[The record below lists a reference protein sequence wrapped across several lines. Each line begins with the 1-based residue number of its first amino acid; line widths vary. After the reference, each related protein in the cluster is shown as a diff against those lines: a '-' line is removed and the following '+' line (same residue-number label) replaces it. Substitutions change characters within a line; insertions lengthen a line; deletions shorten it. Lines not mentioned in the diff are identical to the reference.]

1 LDYLGALAAFVQAA
15 EARNFTVAGQRLG
28 LSSSAVGK
36 AVMRLEEDLGVSLF
50 RRSTRAITLT
60 AEGALFLDRCH
71 RILAELDVARKELT
85 EAAGKPRGRLR
96 VGLPLLGLSFMP
108 RLMMFQQQFP
118 EIELEL
124 DFSDRLVNV
133 IDESFDA
140 VVRIGEIE
148 DSRLSMRRLGRYH
161 HHLAAS
167 PAYLAQHGKP
177 ATPADLHNH
186 RCLRYRYPT
195 SGKIAP
201 WPFQAYDSQDG
212 INVPQSSTTNT
223 IDALADMAR
232 AGLGIALLPDFI
244 IAADVAAGR
253 LSVLLAPY
261 IDDERSFCVLWPSSR
276 QQLPKIEAFVTF
288 MAASFKAQA
297 TDTIPP
303 M

>member
-1 LDYLGALAAFVQAA
+1 MDYLGALDAFVQAA
-15 EARNFTVAGQRLG
+15 DARSFTLAGQKMG
-28 LSSSAVGK
+28 LSSSAIGK
-36 AVMRLEEDLGVSLF
+36 AIMRLEDDLGVSLF

-60 AEGALFLDRCH
+60 GEGALFLERCH

-85 EAAGKPRGRLR
+85 EAAGMPRGPLR

-108 RLMMFQQQFP
+108 RLMAFQQQHP
-118 EIELEL
+118 GIELEL

-133 IDESFDA
+133 IEEGFDA
-140 VVRIGEIE
+140 VIRIGDIQ
-148 DSRLSMRRLGRYH
+148 DSRLSMRHLGGYR
-161 HHLAAS
+161 HHLVAS
-167 PAYLAQHGKP
+167 QGYIDAHGAP
-177 ATPADLHNH
+177 ATPADLAAH

-201 WPFQAYDSQDG
+201 WPFAGADG
-212 INVPQSSTTNT
+212 INVPRSSTTNT

-253 LSVLLAPY
+253 LTILLGRH
-261 IDDERSFCVLWPSSR
+261 IEDRRSFCVLWPSSR

-288 MAASFKAQA
+288 MATAFKGFGL
-297 TDTIPP
+297 DMPSYR
-303 M
+303 